1 MFRLLHEEWKALGEV
16 QLIEVRVSQ
25 ESRAPA
31 LIDVFVELLC
41 LLWENILDD

>member
-1 MFRLLHEEWKALGEV
+1 MFRLLPEEWKALGEV

-25 ESRAPA
+25 EPGATT
-31 LIDVFVELLC
+31 LIDVFVKLLC